1 MNPLVLSIVLWALAQ
16 ESVMTSS
23 YIISLSEWRVISAM
37 IQPYPGSFN
46 AHIVPCNL
54 TRNIQ
59 NNTLVSIYITNAMVY
74 LPAAYRYKSI
84 VENYVK

>member
-1 MNPLVLSIVLWALAQ
+1 
-16 ESVMTSS
+16 
-23 YIISLSEWRVISAM
+23 M

-84 VENYVK
+84 AENYVK